1 MQLYS
6 VVRLYFSPL
15 KHGFLV
21 KGWMFVL
28 AISGFSLS
36 FFFFIFRYWD
46 CQTVEIL
53 AMFLVLV
60 ENAQMSEFVFVD
72 LHLMGY
78 GELILLSTN
87 FSRSADLSIFYY
99 SRHQTMVKFEK

>member
-1 MQLYS
+1 
-6 VVRLYFSPL
+6 
-15 KHGFLV
+15 
-21 KGWMFVL
+21 
-28 AISGFSLS
+28 
-36 FFFFIFRYWD
+36 
-46 CQTVEIL
+46 
-53 AMFLVLV
+53 MFLVLV